1 MEWLFAKLFWITHRV
16 WLTHDSIG
24 LGEDGPTH
32 QPIEHATMLRVT
44 PGIHV
49 WRPADLLE
57 TAESFLLKVDLPG
70 FDKEDLDIQG
80 TSEYLV
86 IKAVRKDKEE
96 SENEDNGQEKT
107 NDFSVSRKINFPVK
121 VTPSKANISLEDGVL
136 SIDMPKSEEAKAV
149 KLYPK

>member
-1 MEWLFAKLFWITHRV
+1 MIALRTTNPHRV
-16 WLTHDSIG
+16 MNTYYRPD
-24 LGEDGPTH
+24 
-32 QPIEHATMLRVT
+32 QNRVCSPRT
-44 PGIHV
+44 
-49 WRPADLLE
+49 DLIE

-96 SENEDNGQEKT
+96 SKDEDNDQEKAG
-107 NDFSVSRKINFPVK
+107 NFSVSRKINFPVK
-121 VTPSKANISLEDGVL
+121 VTPGKAQISLEDGVL